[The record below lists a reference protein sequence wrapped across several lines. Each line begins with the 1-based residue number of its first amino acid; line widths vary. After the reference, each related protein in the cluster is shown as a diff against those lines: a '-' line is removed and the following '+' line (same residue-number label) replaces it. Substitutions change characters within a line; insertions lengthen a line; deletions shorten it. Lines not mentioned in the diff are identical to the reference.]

1 MSSIT
6 STISQRDQAYQS
18 LRRLLI
24 LQKMPEGERLREP
37 EWSERLKVNRT
48 ALREA
53 FARLEAEGLVVR
65 GPATGYFVPELTEQD
80 IDEIVRIRAMLECG
94 AIEQFLDEREDLSAR
109 LEPLVAACD
118 EFESFLRS
126 GYMLGVSEADRRFH
140 EALIDAAGNRRLTA
154 IYRRAPLPLI
164 HLTVVSDEHFA
175 KISREVLAEHRAII
189 AAIRA
194 GDAAKAQKLLRRH
207 LSERS
212 QIPLHG

>member
-6 STISQRDQAYQS
+6 TTISQRDQAYQS

-94 AIEQFLDEREDLSAR
+94 AIEQILDEQEDLSAR

-140 EALIDAAGNRRLTA
+140 EALIDAADNRRLTA

-164 HLTVVSDEHFA
+164 HMTVVSDEHFA
-175 KISREVLAEHRAII
+175 NISREVLAEHRAII

-194 GDAAKAQKLLRRH
+194 GNAAKAQKLLRRH